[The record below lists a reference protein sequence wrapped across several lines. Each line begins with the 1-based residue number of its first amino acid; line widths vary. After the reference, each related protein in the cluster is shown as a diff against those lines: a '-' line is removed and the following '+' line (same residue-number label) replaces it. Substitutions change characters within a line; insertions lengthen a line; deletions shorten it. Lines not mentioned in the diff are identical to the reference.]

1 MYPIF
6 CKVGKGYKPW
16 VFMVI
21 DVISEVWCRMG
32 SSAQPMA
39 HPACV
44 GVLRTL
50 LDEQVSGCL

>member
-1 MYPIF
+1 
-6 CKVGKGYKPW
+6 
-16 VFMVI
+16 
-21 DVISEVWCRMG
+21 MG